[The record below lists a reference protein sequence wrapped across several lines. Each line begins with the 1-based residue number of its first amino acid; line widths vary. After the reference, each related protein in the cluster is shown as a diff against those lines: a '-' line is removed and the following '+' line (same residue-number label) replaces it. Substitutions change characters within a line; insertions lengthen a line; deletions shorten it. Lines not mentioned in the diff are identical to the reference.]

1 MLGCSQLIFVYA
13 CLLAYVGSGDNGRLH
28 VGCPDFW
35 NCIANYYRRNNTGVR
50 VLDQALQPSRSNQ
63 SKWEITGTQAHN
75 WLFHRSFRVKAGA
88 AFTQYLRLDVVQQQ
102 GLFQDQA
109 VRITKAKKKSQEL
122 LAVKL
127 RREHATRVVFGKVD
141 PLDLIMRLAFTSDR
155 TDFGQGLVS
164 QWTHTLQMWHVMK
177 LDGVTDDEFLFAA
190 LIHDVG
196 KMVSFLEDDSLSD
209 GCSTGLN
216 YDELPDGAG
225 MANITLPFDHH
236 DFGADK
242 FRRYVSP
249 RVYRLLRYH
258 CFVDLAQDDPR
269 LKRVMNG
276 RDQYYVADIKQFMV
290 YDQLSKSMWLMP
302 NVDMLEIRSV
312 MRKFLP
318 SLMVF

>member
-1 MLGCSQLIFVYA
+1 MPGCNNMFFVYA
-13 CLLAYVGSGDNGRLH
+13 SALAYIGIADNSRLH
-28 VGCPDFW
+28 TGCPDFW
-35 NCIANYYRRNNTGVR
+35 NCVANYYRRNKTGVT
-50 VLDQALQPSRSNQ
+50 VLDQALEPSRSNR
-63 SKWEITGTQAHN
+63 SKWETTGTQAHN
-75 WLFHRSFRVKAGA
+75 WLFRRSYKVNAGT
-88 AFTQYLRLDVVQQQ
+88 AFTRYLQLDITQQQ

-109 VRITKAKKKSQEL
+109 ARIGETKKTHES

-127 RREHATRVVFGKVD
+127 RNKHAGSIMFGKVD
-141 PLDLIMRLAFTSDR
+141 PVDLIMRLAFTSDR
-155 TDFGQGLVS
+155 TDIGQGLVS

-177 LDGVTDDEFLFAA
+177 LDGVTDLELLFAA

-216 YDELPDGAG
+216 YDDLPDGAG

-242 FRRYVSP
+242 FRKYVSP

-269 LKRVMNG
+269 LKRVMNE
-276 RDQYYVADIKQFMV
+276 RDTYYVEDIKQFMV

-318 SLMVF
+318 PLIVF